1 MNETE
6 RRVLDALDKAESK
19 GVAYSTIPKS
29 ANNLVQQLETARA
42 VQWQNSGRGR
52 KLVIL
57 NRDAFEAFAQSKFPL
72 GLSSPDSPIPDRSS
86 AVRLT
91 GNAKRAKRGSCHGVF
106 LRSSC
111 PGCVITSTKN
121 HNQIPIYD
129 LTQIAGGAALLL
141 DDNSSWSFTGSIA
154 IVENAEAFWQH
165 DKVLNVDLAIYS
177 VGRMSSRV
185 YQWLAS
191 PLMHYCQFVH
201 WGDYDPVGA
210 SEYLKLLKHCPNR
223 ATMHVPESL
232 EKLLPLYGKR
242 DLITKQ
248 KNVLHNLRKQ
258 TSNPTILRLIT
269 LWDKHQRG
277 LEQEIL
283 LSDITS

>member
-1 MNETE
+1 MSDAE
-6 RRVLDALDKAESK
+6 RHLLNALDNAGNK
-19 GVAYSTIPKS
+19 GVAHSTITKS
-29 ANNLVQQLETARA
+29 VASLVEQLKTASAVECRA
-42 VQWQNSGRGR
+42 SGHGR
-52 KLVIL
+52 KLVIS
-57 NRDAFEAFAQSKFPL
+57 NRSAFDAIVRKRFPL
-72 GLSSPDSPIPDRSS
+72 GLSGLKTPPQDRAT
-86 AVRLT
+86 AVKLT
-91 GNAKRAKRGSCHGVF
+91 GNAKRARQGSCHGVF
-106 LRSSC
+106 LRSTN
-111 PGCVITSTKN
+111 PGCVITSTTN
-121 HNQIPIYD
+121 NDQIPIYD

-177 VGRMSSRV
+177 VGYMSSRV

-191 PLMHYCQFVH
+191 PMMHDCQFVH

-210 SEYLKLLKHCPNR
+210 SEYLKLLTHCPNR
-223 ATMHVPESL
+223 ATMYVPESL